1 MKRLLLIMA
10 GCVYL
15 GFLFWG
21 VYLYAQDP
29 NDEFAQNL
37 FFGSMIFLWC
47 GGILS
52 IFGILV
58 GNSMIAACKRAY
70 FHRRIYTRNRR
81 QRMRAMAKELGFS
94 FRKRGRED
102 SVWSPFQLFGPTSGR
117 SCENFAKGKIDRDK
131 VAIFDF
137 QLFGFNKFGSH
148 TRRTTRHVGPTST
161 QSYCIIHFRSKSLDL
176 PAFALRW
183 GKSMGRMMAKMP
195 GFNEVYMRNVGMDD
209 VAIELDP
216 RFSAKYQLHVP
227 REEDVE
233 AVRAL
238 FSQQVISSLQHLP
251 GFSVE
256 GNVDQLIIY
265 PGSQWIPQLLM
276 PEDIPSLLEKMVTV
290 VEGLKDACRSA
301 LEQNVLER
309 SKSWTFDQKQ
319 TLDVGGESV
328 TFEFSVCK
336 VHTEGEATGNLD
348 LAVRTDPQLP
358 SDVLLQNLRL
368 KLPEYADSLTVMGSG
383 KIDCGLV
390 MIFGLGDLASEL
402 RVDDFIGWQRE
413 TAAAL
418 VTVDILW
425 EPQGERRLATLP
437 CLRVG
442 DEYDDTP
449 NEMRQP

>member
-1 MKRLLLIMA
+1 
-10 GCVYL
+10 
-15 GFLFWG
+15 
-21 VYLYAQDP
+21 
-29 NDEFAQNL
+29 
-37 FFGSMIFLWC
+37 
-47 GGILS
+47 
-52 IFGILV
+52 
-58 GNSMIAACKRAY
+58 
-70 FHRRIYTRNRR
+70 
-81 QRMRAMAKELGFS
+81 MRAVAKELGFS
-94 FRKRGRED
+94 FRKAG
-102 SVWSPFQLFGPTSGR
+102 SGYSGWSPFQLFGPAGSA
-117 SCENFAKGKIDRDK
+117 SCENFAKGKIDKNK

-137 QLFGFNKFGSH
+137 QLVGFNKFGSH
-148 TRRTTRHVGPTST
+148 SHRTTGYVGATSS
-161 QSYCIIHFRSKSLDL
+161 QSYCIIHFRSESLDL

-183 GKSMGRMMAKMP
+183 GKSIGRDLGRIPQVFSTEIDPLRWGTSIGRIMSNIL
-195 GFNEVYMRNVGMDD
+195 GFDEVFMRQFGMDN

-238 FSQQVISSLQHLP
+238 FSQQVISSLQRLP

-256 GNVDQLIIY
+256 GNVDELIIY

-276 PEDIPSLLEKMVTV
+276 PEDIPSLLEKMVAV

-390 MIFGLGDLASEL
+390 MIFNLGDLASEL

-413 TAAAL
+413 TAAGLTA
-418 VTVDILW
+418 VDILW
-425 EPQGERRLATLP
+425 GPHGEIKLATLQ
-437 CLRVG
+437 CIRVT
-442 DEYDDTP
+442 E
-449 NEMRQP
+449 E